1 MSYRTLGRHER
12 LGAYVIEDKLG
23 DGGMASV
30 YLARAPNGGQVALK
44 VADGVDRTHRARL
57 FAEYETLSRLDHPS
71 IVKVFDLGEE
81 GSYVYYA
88 MEYVSGPSLKFF
100 VLAGQVVYAV
110 AMRLFRQVLEAAA
123 YLHGRSV
130 MHRDIKPTNILIR
143 RTDGRAVLID
153 FGISRSPERS
163 EITSTGL
170 YSGTLEYVSPEH
182 ARFMLGLTRERRYE
196 PTARDDVYALGV
208 VLYYLLTGQWPVPR
222 YNDSPEGQLDFLRRL
237 QHCAPLH
244 PRAVTPHAPEAISE
258 LTLRMLEPRADLR
271 PATAVEVLPAFLDAM
286 KKDEDALLSP
296 LPMVRMADVMVMQ
309 AKRAIE
315 RRSPPV
321 ESETILAPAI
331 ADESGDPFPGSDS
344 TTVTDEALLVGSRS
358 RSDERRRILAYSTL
372 SAAVSAMLVLLLVV
386 PKPGLRPKRIDAERA
401 LQAPYVVPDL
411 PIPEAVLTNLPV
423 IRGPVSPYQQ
433 RPPCPRASVEVRGA
447 CWIEFPLVGD
457 DNSVRSQC
465 ERAPAAYMVSIEDC
479 LKNRRIYRPATQELP
494 SEHSR

>member
-1 MSYRTLGRHER
+1 M
-12 LGAYVIEDKLG
+12 GAYVIEDKLG

-30 YLARAPNGGQVALK
+30 YLARAPNGEHVALK

-153 FGISRSPERS
+153 FGISRSPERT

-182 ARFMLGLTRERRYE
+182 ARFMLGLTRDRRYE

-222 YNDSPEGQLDFLRRL
+222 YNDSPEGQLNFLRRL
-237 QHCAPLH
+237 QHCAPPH
-244 PRAVTPHAPEAISE
+244 PRTVTPHAPEAISE

-315 RRSPPV
+315 RRPPV
-321 ESETILAPAI
+321 DEPVTILAPAMD
-331 ADESGDPFPGSDS
+331 DESGDPFPRSDS
-344 TTVTDEALLVGSRS
+344 PTITDEAPVVGSRGGF
-358 RSDERRRILAYSTL
+358 DERRRILAYSAL
-372 SAAVSAMLVLLLVV
+372 SAAVSAMLVLLLIA
-386 PKPGLRPKRIDAERA
+386 PKPALRPKSVDTGWGASNA
-401 LQAPYVVPDL
+401 LYGSPVFPISDEVLASL
-411 PIPEAVLTNLPV
+411 PI
-423 IRGPVSPYQQ
+423 IKGPVSPYQYVA
-433 RPPCPRASVEVRGA
+433 PCLRQYATIRGA
-447 CWIEFPLVGD
+447 CWIMFPLVGD
-457 DNSVRSQC
+457 EKEVLAQC
-465 ERAPAAYMVSIEDC
+465 DRAPEAYVVSAEDC
-479 LKNRRIYRPATQELP
+479 VKNRRLYRPATRALPP
-494 SEHSR
+494 SENNR